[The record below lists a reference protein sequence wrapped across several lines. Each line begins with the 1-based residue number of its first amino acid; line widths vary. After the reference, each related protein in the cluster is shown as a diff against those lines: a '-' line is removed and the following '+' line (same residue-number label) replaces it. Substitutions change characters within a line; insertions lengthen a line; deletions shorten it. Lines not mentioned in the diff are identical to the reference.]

1 MATQFTKV
9 NATSDNHSTIT
20 LAHGDLKT
28 AQSSAECLYPS
39 SITSTNVKW
48 MRVGASVGSVSF
60 RARYPTGAS
69 AAPATKPAIIIIGG
83 WAYGAALQTIE
94 DALAAGA
101 APTDGTFVTERL
113 DAIDSDA
120 AGIELTLDP
129 TNDHR
134 DGTYKYSDYFQF
146 FPTSAI
152 YGDTLGCPFLA
163 VLCKT
168 ALAGGTGITTCD
180 LLATFHPR

>member
-1 MATQFTKV
+1 MATSFTKV
-9 NATSDNHSTIT
+9 NATSENHSTIT

-28 AQSSAECLYPS
+28 AQSGAECLYPA

-48 MRVGASVGSVSF
+48 MKIGPNVGSVSF

-69 AAPATKPAIIIIGG
+69 AAPATKPAIIIVGG
-83 WAYGAALQTIE
+83 WPFGADPGAIELALGQGT
-94 DALAAGA
+94 

-120 AGIELTLDP
+120 AGLELTLDP

-134 DGTYKYSDYFQF
+134 DGTYKYSDYLQF

-152 YGDTLGCPFLA
+152 YGDTLGCPYLA
-163 VLCKT
+163 VLCKV
-168 ALAGGTGITTCD
+168 ALSGGTGITTCD